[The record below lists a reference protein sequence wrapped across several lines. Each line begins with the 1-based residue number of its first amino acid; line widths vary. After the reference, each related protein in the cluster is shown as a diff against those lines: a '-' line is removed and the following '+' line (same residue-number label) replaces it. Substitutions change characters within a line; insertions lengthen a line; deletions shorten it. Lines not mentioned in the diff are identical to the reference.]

1 MLKLIENAH
10 LLACVL
16 STVYLYIPVYI
27 DVCIQVL
34 KLIENAH
41 MLACVPSTVYLYIPV
56 YIDVHTGV
64 EVDRECSR
72 ARLCTVHCLP
82 VHTCVY

>member
-1 MLKLIENAH
+1 M
-10 LLACVL
+10 
-16 STVYLYIPVYI
+16 
-27 DVCIQVL
+27 CIQVL

-41 MLACVPSTVYLYIPV
+41 VLACVLSTLYLYIPV
-56 YIDVHTGV
+56 YIDVCTGV

-72 ARLCTVHCLP
+72 ARLCTVYSLH